1 MNISYDPSGKLS
13 PHAPLEPISRP
24 PTDPNELMLAL
35 KDAITPEVIRP
46 TWQPNV
52 NILSTQ
58 PINQTRESAHV

>member
-13 PHAPLEPISRP
+13 PHAPLEPVSRP
-24 PTDPNELMLAL
+24 PADPVELLLAIREGL
-35 KDAITPEVIRP
+35 CAEVIRP

-58 PINQTRESAHV
+58 PINQTRESTHV